1 MEEKNKLK
9 IIIIGD
15 SQVGKTSLLF
25 QYTENFYPENFIST
39 VGIEY
44 KLKEIKINEV
54 NYTLQIWD
62 TAGQE
67 RFKSLSRSFMNEAD
81 GVLFVYDITNKKTF
95 QSIKD
100 WIKIQ
105 EDASE
110 IGNKKIIVGNKSDLE
125 DKREISKEKLKN
137 LCEQL
142 NVYGEETSAKT
153 GENVSEIF
161 EKLAQLIVEDKTRN
175 KTKTKNNVKLKVS
188 DSNDKTKKKKRSF
201 C

>member
-105 EDASE
+105 EDTSE

>member
-105 EDASE
+105 EDTSE

-175 KTKTKNNVKLKVS
+175 KTKTKKNVNNGKKGIIHKVKNYQKI
-188 DSNDKTKKKKRSF
+188 KI
-201 C
+201 